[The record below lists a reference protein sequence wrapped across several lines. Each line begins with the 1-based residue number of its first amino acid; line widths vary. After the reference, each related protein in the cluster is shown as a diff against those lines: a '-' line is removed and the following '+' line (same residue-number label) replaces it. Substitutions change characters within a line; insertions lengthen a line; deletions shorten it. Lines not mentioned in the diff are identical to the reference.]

1 MSVHPVEPLADGR
14 LRAGLVT
21 ALVLA
26 LAVLGSGMA
35 VVYVKY
41 LTRVEFAE
49 VQAARTA
56 RDALDVEWGR
66 LQLEEAALTT
76 QTRVED
82 AARGK
87 LDMHIP
93 QTAEVRIVEV
103 KVGGQGR

>member
-1 MSVHPVEPLADGR
+1 MTQPTTDPLA
-14 LRAGLVT
+14 RAGFRA
-21 ALVLA
+21 ALFAVLL
-26 LAVLGSGMA
+26 LAAGVLGSGVA

-41 LTRVEFAE
+41 LTRIEFADL
-49 VQAARTA
+49 QAARTA

-82 AARGK
+82 AARAR

-93 QTAEVRIVEV
+93 QAAEVRIVEI
-103 KVGGQGR
+103 KTNGPG